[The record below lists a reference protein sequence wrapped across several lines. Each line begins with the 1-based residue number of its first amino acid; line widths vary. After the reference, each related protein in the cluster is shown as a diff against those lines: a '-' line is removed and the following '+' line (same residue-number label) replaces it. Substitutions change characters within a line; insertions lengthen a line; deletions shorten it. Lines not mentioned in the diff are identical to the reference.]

1 MTLGSGMKINAD
13 AFILSALKEDIYTED
28 ITTNAIFSENTPATA
43 NLICKEDGI
52 LAGMWVF
59 ERVFELLDDTFKIQA
74 KFKDGDK
81 IKKNDIIAVIYGD
94 MRALLTGERTA
105 LNYLQRMSGI
115 ATLTNSMVKELDNP
129 NIKLLDTR
137 KTIPNMR
144 IFEKYAVK
152 IGNGHN
158 HRYGLSDGILI
169 KDNHISAA
177 GGIKN
182 AVLAVRKNTS
192 FVRKI
197 EVETENLDMVKEALD
212 AGADIIMLD
221 NMDTKTMKT
230 AVKLIDKKA
239 LVECSGNVTKE
250 RLKELSEIG
259 VDLISSGML
268 THSAKALDISIKNLK
283 KI

>member
-13 AFILSALKEDIYTED
+13 TFILSALKEDIYTED

-43 NLICKEDGI
+43 QLICKENGI

-59 ERVFELLDDTFKIQA
+59 ERVFELLDDTFKIEA
-74 KFKDGDK
+74 LFKDGDE

-152 IGNGHN
+152 VGNGHN

-177 GGIKN
+177 GSIKN

-212 AGADIIMLD
+212 SGADIIMLD
-221 NMDTKTMKT
+221 NMDTETMKK
-230 AVKLIDKKA
+230 AVNLIDKKA

-250 RLKELSEIG
+250 RLKELREIG

-268 THSAKALDISIKNLK
+268 THSAKALDISLKNLK